1 MSEDQQGGGQHF
13 HLPWEKRTT
22 FDPKKHFH
30 SRYRRD
36 EMTTPKR
43 KKLTE
48 EEEKHLEEQL
58 DRAAKQPMQPFEPG
72 IDEIPVLV
80 PAAEKERNDDLA
92 DELQTLERRLALPKP
107 EDIHVKILLLER
119 LRAMV
124 AQTLV
129 PDPSAIGQE
138 LTAIIEDYR
147 RWQDG

>member
-1 MSEDQQGGGQHF
+1 MSEDQQGGGQHY
-13 HLPWEKRTT
+13 HVPWEKRGT

-36 EMTTPKR
+36 EMTTKQ
-43 KKLTE
+43 KKSE
-48 EEEKHLEEQL
+48 ELATMGYPET
-58 DRAAKQPMQPFEPG
+58 D
-72 IDEIPVLV
+72 IPQLV

-138 LTAIIEDYR
+138 LSAIIEDYK
-147 RWQDG
+147 RWQDS